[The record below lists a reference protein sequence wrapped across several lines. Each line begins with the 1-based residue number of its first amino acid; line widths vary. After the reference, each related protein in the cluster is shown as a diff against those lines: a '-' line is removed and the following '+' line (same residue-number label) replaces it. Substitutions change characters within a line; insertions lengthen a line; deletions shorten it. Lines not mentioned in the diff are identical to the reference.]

1 MKSGSRPRYT
11 LEASIKAGESK
22 LQDKC
27 VRGSNKGITQINTF
41 PGAAKVEQIFISH
54 NQIATLDGVQNFKNL
69 RVLSISFNEISK
81 ISDLKF
87 LNGLR
92 LETINLEGNPITKQP
107 YYQHHVVSVL
117 PHLSLFDGKAVNE
130 SLRAKAQ
137 AIVDFDTQRL
147 TDLCV
152 NEARLAQMDA
162 LLKGRAG
169 MSDAKWKDSVEKM
182 LDPDLTLASFNM
194 SEAEISDAFDK
205 MRQVAVD
212 LRKKQGSA
220 KWADV
225 YNTIEDV
232 QRKATQELSAKLA
245 AEIQN
250 LSAATP
256 QLQSDKKKKRQQS
269 DIQKTPIS
277 AFLMLEK
284 MVTSDHG
291 ATPPTQMRI
300 ENKPSIMSS
309 GRSIASE
316 ASSVYESEATMPL
329 DSALV
334 IPQKPA
340 TPVRD
345 DRAERFVEHLGT
357 ILERTRAKAS
367 LTKSFFNWKCRARR
381 QVVVLGS
388 ENGKLLEQAQ
398 ECITRIAVL
407 ETELDQTRREKR
419 EIAAALEDSVKN
431 ETKMAAVAQRLNQE
445 KDALERSLKASE
457 RKYEEDVLQFILE
470 TKFNSDSRIS
480 RAVNLEAEI
489 RKLQLERNSL
499 QEFIRES
506 QDEHKRQI
514 DALNA
519 KLQSAFDVASGFRRE
534 ISKLKSASI
543 DSSPPPYSPPSVG
556 SARASGYAL
565 GNF

>member
-1 MKSGSRPRYT
+1 MRPRFRIILLLTLCLALLSSGCSLLEKQKLPFQRQDEVTLWANSIAGLPGVEQGRRAEMVWKNPSSSQALKLRALSIAASRPGRQGYPARKE
-11 LEASIKAGESK
+11 L
-22 LQDKC
+22 
-27 VRGSNKGITQINTF
+27 
-41 PGAAKVEQIFISH
+41 AALYARATAEQR
-54 NQIATLDGVQNFKNL
+54 AAWETMYWTDLDGMD
-69 RVLSISFNEISK
+69 
-81 ISDLKF
+81 SDTLK
-87 LNGLR
+87 
-92 LETINLEGNPITKQP
+92 
-107 YYQHHVVSVL
+107 
-117 PHLSLFDGKAVNE
+117 
-130 SLRAKAQ
+130 
-137 AIVDFDTQRL
+137 
-147 TDLCV
+147 
-152 NEARLAQMDA
+152 
-162 LLKGRAG
+162 
-169 MSDAKWKDSVEKM
+169 
-182 LDPDLTLASFNM
+182 
-194 SEAEISDAFDK
+194 
-205 MRQVAVD
+205 
-212 LRKKQGSA
+212 
-220 KWADV
+220 
-225 YNTIEDV
+225 
-232 QRKATQELSAKLA
+232 KLA
-245 AEIQN
+245 ASVSSEQEQSFPWN
-250 LSAATP
+250 LVMLKAARRGLLTDSSAVLSRLSNPMLYAAPAMLGLGEAPAATP
-256 QLQSDKKKKRQQS
+256 SS
-269 DIQKTPIS
+269 TIS
-277 AFLMLEK
+277 
-284 MVTSDHG
+284 V
-291 ATPPTQMRI
+291 
-300 ENKPSIMSS
+300 
-309 GRSIASE
+309 
-316 ASSVYESEATMPL
+316 
-329 DSALV
+329 ALV